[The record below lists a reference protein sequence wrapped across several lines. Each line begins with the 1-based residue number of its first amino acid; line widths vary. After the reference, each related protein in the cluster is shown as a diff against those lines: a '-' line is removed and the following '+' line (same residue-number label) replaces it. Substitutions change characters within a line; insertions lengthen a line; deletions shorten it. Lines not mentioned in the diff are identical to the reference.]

1 MGMMPDDAY
10 AMCPW
15 CHETFP
21 LKEVLDR
28 LPPQLKILTADG
40 EPVVVMEPV
49 GSGAAVADL
58 SAVGT
63 NTAAGFHTLGTET
76 AGSLDNL

>member
-1 MGMMPDDAY
+1 MMPDDAY

-40 EPVVVMEPV
+40 EPVVVMEPRRIRRCRCRPI
-49 GSGAAVADL
+49 S
-58 SAVGT
+58 SW
-63 NTAAGFHTLGTET
+63 H
-76 AGSLDNL
+76 